1 MHISSSRLPLRRTCP
16 TRSRGHLSRSGGR
29 ARAGLSAVALAVAVA
44 TGVAACGGSSGGG
57 SSTGST
63 SSTGG
68 TGSTTKADSSLLGPA
83 KAATDT
89 PVKIGWVSTGR
100 TQAVDTSGEIRAAQA
115 VVDYANAHLGG
126 LRGHKIELVTCEDK
140 SVPANAQACGNQ
152 FLREKVA
159 AVGAGSPGQTDPW
172 LKIVAPAGIP
182 VGMNLVAT
190 QATLTTKNVFIWG
203 NPLASFGTP
212 AAFARDKKLT
222 SAAVFVIDV
231 PAASDPAKQLVP
243 PFFANAGAKAEVIAI
258 PPGTADMTPQV
269 QTAQKNKPA
278 MYHVIGDPTFCA
290 SAIKAIKALGI
301 TAPITALDR
310 CIGADHGASI
320 PGGFAGVDIIAQANV
335 DPSTPEFKLFNA
347 VIGAYGKNLKIDSIS
362 MSGYQGMLSLVRGVN
377 SVPGTDVSS
386 AAIATALHTMP
397 PTTYA
402 LGGGADFQCN
412 GKANSISPNICS
424 TTGFIADADKQ
435 GTLTN
440 FRSLDTTGIF
450 KLGAS

>member
-1 MHISSSRLPLRRTCP
+1 MHISRSRLPLRRECP
-16 TRSRGHLSRSGGR
+16 TRPRGHLSRSGGH

-57 SSTGST
+57 G
-63 SSTGG
+63 STGG
-68 TGSTTKADSSLLGPA
+68 AAKADSSLLGPA
-83 KAATDT
+83 KAATGT
-89 PVKIGWVSTGR
+89 PVKVGWVSTGR

-126 LRGHKIELVTCEDK
+126 LRGHKIELVPCEDK
-140 SVPANAQACGNQ
+140 SIPANAQACGNQ

-159 AVGAGSPGQTDPW
+159 VAAAGSPGQTDPW
-172 LKIVAPAGIP
+172 LKIVSPAGIP
-182 VGMNLVAT
+182 VSLNLVAT
-190 QATLTTKNVFIWG
+190 QATLSTKNVFIWG

-231 PAASDPAKQLVP
+231 PAASEPAKQLIP
-243 PFFANAGAKAEVIAI
+243 PFFANAGVKAEVIAI

-301 TAPITALDR
+301 TTPITALDR

-320 PGGFAGVDIIAQANV
+320 PGGFAGVDIIAQGNV

-347 VIGAYGKNLKIDSIS
+347 VIDTYGKDLKFDAIS
-362 MSGYQGMLSLVRGVN
+362 MSGYQGMLGLVRGVN

-386 AAIATALHTMP
+386 AAIATALRTMP
-397 PTTYA
+397 PTAYP
-402 LGGGADFQCN
+402 LGGGATFQCN
-412 GKANSISPNICS
+412 GKANSVSPNICS
-424 TTGFIADADKQ
+424 TTGFIADADKE
-435 GTLTN
+435 GTLTD

-450 KLGAS
+450 KLGAR

>member
-1 MHISSSRLPLRRTCP
+1 MHISRSRLPLRRTCP
-16 TRSRGHLSRSGGR
+16 TRPRGHLSRSGGH
-29 ARAGLSAVALAVAVA
+29 ARAGLSAVALAVVVA
-44 TGVAACGGSSGGG
+44 TGVAACGSSGGG
-57 SSTGST
+57 GGGGGG
-63 SSTGG
+63 STGG
-68 TGSTTKADSSLLGPA
+68 AAKADSSLLGPA
-83 KAATDT
+83 KAATGT

-115 VVDYANAHLGG
+115 VADYANAHLGG

-258 PPGTADMTPQV
+258 PPGTADMTPQI
-269 QTAQKNKPA
+269 QTALKNKPA

-347 VIGAYGKNLKIDSIS
+347 VVDAYGKNLKIDSIS

-397 PTTYA
+397 ATTYP

-412 GKANSISPNICS
+412 GKANSVSPNICS
-424 TTGFIADADKQ
+424 TTGFIADADKE

>member
-1 MHISSSRLPLRRTCP
+1 MHISSSRLPLRRACP

-57 SSTGST
+57 AG
-63 SSTGG
+63 STGG
-68 TGSTTKADSSLLGPA
+68 AAKSDSSLLGPA
-83 KAATDT
+83 KAATGT
-89 PVKIGWVSTGR
+89 PVKVGWVSTGR

-126 LRGHKIELVTCEDK
+126 LHGHKIELVPCEDK
-140 SVPANAQACGNQ
+140 SIPASAQACGNQ
-152 FLREKVA
+152 FLREKVSVVA
-159 AVGAGSPGQTDPW
+159 AGSPGQTDPW

-182 VGMNLVAT
+182 VALNLVAT
-190 QATLTTKNVFIWG
+190 QASLSTKDTFIWG
-203 NPLASFGTP
+203 NPLGSFGTP

-231 PAASDPAKQLVP
+231 PAASEPAKQLIP
-243 PFFANAGAKAEVIAI
+243 PFFANAGTKAEVIAI

-320 PGGFAGVDIIAQANV
+320 PGGFSGVNIIAQANV
-335 DPSTPEFKLFNA
+335 DPSTPEFKLFDA
-347 VIGAYGKNLKIDSIS
+347 VLKAYGKGLKFDAIS
-362 MSGYQGMLSLVRGVN
+362 MSGYQGMLGLVRGVN
-377 SVPGTDVSS
+377 SVPGTDASP

-397 PTTYA
+397 PTTYP
-402 LGGGADFQCN
+402 LGGGATFQCN
-412 GKANSISPNICS
+412 GKANSVSPNICS
-424 TTGFIADADKQ
+424 TTGFIADSDKE